1 MSDLHR
7 LAERVG
13 FARGRTLGHEQSSA
27 PSEPAANFATN
38 LTPSMIS
45 LSASDHSVAQTL
57 QRCLRD
63 EILTNVRSLM
73 AGDDSAVINL
83 ALADAPSLQIT
94 VQLAGAA
101 VSIVVTGAGA
111 ETRGLLHAMLPSL
124 RKSLAAQGLCL
135 SSLVSGQGEEAARG
149 ERSVCKRELDT
160 YA

>member
-13 FARGRTLGHEQSSA
+13 FARRRTLGHEQSSA

-38 LTPSMIS
+38 LTPSVIS
-45 LSASDHSVAQTL
+45 MSASDHSVAQTL

-94 VQLAGAA
+94 VRL
-101 VSIVVTGAGA
+101 AGA

-149 ERSVCKRELDT
+149 ERSVGKRELDT